1 MRPCL
6 AEAPQGCWNPLP
18 GWTDLETLNPA
29 TCPVLI
35 GPTSNADPWHRGES
49 VHEGPW
55 GAYPRDG
62 GSEDT
67 AHRRHGMDERL
78 PGPWERGLCVARLG
92 FQPTHP
98 PGQEEET
105 ERGRWARSAEQKSV
119 TLLHCLGVLSSHS
132 KEAQRGQVGQGRGV
146 QTALR
151 MRQVDSKVLGSCPL
165 LPGLTWSPSRPQGLQ
180 RLSPLQGEVPTSPRS
195 PSLR

>member
-1 MRPCL
+1 MRVSDFTYWFPYSGGHLQVGWRRLVQESGAPQPAATSRKTFMRPCL
-6 AEAPQGCWNPLP
+6 AEAPQGCWNPPP

-62 GSEDT
+62 GSEGG

-92 FQPTHP
+92 FQPTP
-98 PGQEEET
+98 LARRRKQREGDGPGVLSRSQSPYCIALGSLLPT
-105 ERGRWARSAEQKSV
+105 QRRPRGARSAK
-119 TLLHCLGVLSSHS
+119 
-132 KEAQRGQVGQGRGV
+132 
-146 QTALR
+146 
-151 MRQVDSKVLGSCPL
+151 
-165 LPGLTWSPSRPQGLQ
+165 
-180 RLSPLQGEVPTSPRS
+180 GEVSRQLS
-195 PSLR
+195 G